1 MCHNIIDGRFH
12 EPCRHFKAIS
22 TRRQD
27 CLRHVCLF
35 SNRHPAECCLGACR
49 CKRMMDPP
57 MLNPIRLSPNPCP
70 DCALALALA
79 QEERTCT

>member
-1 MCHNIIDGRFH
+1 IIDGRFH

-27 CLRHVCLF
+27 CLRHACLF

-70 DCALALALA
+70 DC
-79 QEERTCT
+79 